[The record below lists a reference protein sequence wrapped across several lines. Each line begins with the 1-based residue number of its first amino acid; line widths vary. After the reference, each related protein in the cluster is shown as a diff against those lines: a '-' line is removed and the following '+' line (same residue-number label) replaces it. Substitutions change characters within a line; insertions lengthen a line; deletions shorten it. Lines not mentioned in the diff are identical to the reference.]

1 MFFLKY
7 LLTIQNVFPK
17 GIKNERSNLHFNL
30 HYGEYS
36 QEFHY
41 YPFAVKLDRCVGR
54 CDTLNDLSSKV
65 CIPNKTEDLNLS
77 VFNMVAGI
85 NEWKILTKH
94 LSCECK
100 CKFHVK
106 KCNSN
111 QWWNNDKYRCTCE
124 KHYICEK
131 GYVWNFATC
140 NCENGK
146 YLASIMDD
154 SMITCDEVIKPYD
167 EKIKTIPTSFNE
179 KEVKLL
185 KHKIV
190 IFYLRFY

>member
-41 YPFAVKLDRCVGR
+41 YPFAVKLDRCVGS
-54 CDTLNDLSSKV
+54 CNTLNDLSNKV
-65 CIPNKTEDLNLS
+65 CVPNKTEDLNLS
-77 VFNMVAGI
+77 VFNMITGI
-85 NEWKILTKH
+85 NESKTLTKH
-94 LSCECK
+94 ISCECK
-100 CKFHVK
+100 CRFDGR

-111 QWWNNDKYRCTCE
+111 QWWNNNKCWCECKKYNISE
-124 KHYICEK
+124 KDYI
-131 GYVWNFATC
+131 WNPATC

>member
-1 MFFLKY
+1 
-7 LLTIQNVFPK
+7 
-17 GIKNERSNLHFNL
+17 
-30 HYGEYS
+30 
-36 QEFHY
+36 
-41 YPFAVKLDRCVGR
+41 
-54 CDTLNDLSSKV
+54 
-65 CIPNKTEDLNLS
+65 
-77 VFNMVAGI
+77 MVAGI